1 MEDSISYINSL
12 SSDFTFYFELFKSLG
27 DSDSDMLQEVEIWQN
42 KILKE
47 LEQKKIESMFSDE
60 VDYGDCF
67 LDIHSGAGGTES
79 NDWASMLLRMYLRWC
94 EENIYKAELV
104 SQLHGEEAGIKYATL
119 KIHGVNAYG
128 WLKNETGV
136 HRLVRISPFNSA
148 GKRHTSFASVYAYPV
163 LDENI
168 TIKIENSDLRVD
180 TYRSSG
186 AGGQHVNTT
195 DSAVR
200 ITHIPSGVVVQSQSS
215 RSQHKNKEECMSML
229 RSKLYEREQEKKKQE
244 FEKASSVKTEI
255 GWGNQIRSYV
265 LHPYRMVKD
274 LRTSHQE
281 TNTDYVLDGGITGF
295 MRSNIIKNMG
305 TLSGGENLT

>member
-1 MEDSISYINSL
+1 
-12 SSDFTFYFELFKSLG
+12 
-27 DSDSDMLQEVEIWQN
+27 
-42 KILKE
+42 
-47 LEQKKIESMFSDE
+47 MFSGDA
-60 VDYGDCF
+60 DCGDCF
-67 LDIHSGAGGTES
+67 VDIHSGAGGTES

-94 EENIYKAELV
+94 EENGYKAELV

-119 KIHGVNAYG
+119 KVHGHNAYG

-148 GKRHTSFASVYAYPV
+148 GKRHTSFASVYAYPI
-163 LDENI
+163 LDEHINI
-168 TIKIENSDLRVD
+168 VIESSDLRVD

-229 RSKLYEREQEKKKQE
+229 RSKLYELEQEKKKRE
-244 FEKASSVKTEI
+244 FEKNASVKTDI

-274 LRTSHQE
+274 LRTSYQE
-281 TNTDYVLDGGITGF
+281 TNTDYVLDGGITNF
-295 MRSNIIKNMG
+295 MRSNIMKNIVKKD
-305 TLSGGENLT
+305 ND